1 MTTKKVANKLQV
13 DNGNSEKKLKKKEKA
28 SETWKFMSKFEIQ
41 RENLIFLLQVKISF
55 ILKYLH
61 VRRKVFR
68 SFFYLLGQ

>member
-1 MTTKKVANKLQV
+1 MTTKNVANKLQV

-41 RENLIFLLQVKISF
+41 RENFIFLLQVKISF
-55 ILKYLH
+55 TLKCLH
-61 VRRKVFR
+61 VRRKAFR